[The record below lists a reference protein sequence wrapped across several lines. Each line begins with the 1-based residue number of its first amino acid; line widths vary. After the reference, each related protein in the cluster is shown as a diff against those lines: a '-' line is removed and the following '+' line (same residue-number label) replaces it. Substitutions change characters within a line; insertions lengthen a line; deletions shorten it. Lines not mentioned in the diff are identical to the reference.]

1 MCSPE
6 QVPIRDQVR
15 AAQADPRPV
24 VTNVAAKQRLATPS
38 ATLAKCVKG
47 TREIV
52 VHPDY
57 VMVYLISGKTI
68 SIHCVLHA
76 AQQWP

>member
-1 MCSPE
+1 MGCIATDNPLAAIE
-6 QVPIRDQVR
+6 LDL
-15 AAQADPRPV
+15 AFEAQADAP
-24 VTNVAAKQRLATPS
+24 PS
-38 ATLAKCVKG
+38 HPSMCKPGRVKG

-68 SIHCVLHA
+68 SILCVPHA